1 MMIVMI
7 GSDIEQ
13 SDDKISA
20 IKPINVRKKRG
31 RFDRFRIISSYV
43 TM

>member
-20 IKPINVRKKRG
+20 IKPINVKKSEEDLTD
-31 RFDRFRIISSYV
+31 FVLFLL
-43 TM
+43 M